1 MSRAGFNAIVAAIVM
16 MGLVGCAQNVE
27 PKGTITQQTEGPQQ
41 PQKITN
47 NTWNVA
53 GDYITGD
60 GSATL
65 RPAPGESVA
74 DAGGESANSGAVR
87 SARGIANARAGT
99 AGGVPRAGGNV
110 MIVSNWSDAK
120 GRAEPGSGNI
130 TPTTG
135 GQDFETTPTQ
145 RVEPDINLP
154 VAISAGMNPTASSQG
169 TQAARGGT
177 VSESPSTS
185 DQSGARSVTQIKTP
199 ANLLNQAM
207 DYLKGLQAQGVTQ
220 VPLSGAST
228 AAGEK
233 QLSVQE
239 LLSALQTLKQEQEAA
254 AKPAATQ
261 PASQPAGAA
270 AAEK

>member
-1 MSRAGFNAIVAAIVM
+1 MTGRRVAMWMAVV
-16 MGLVGCAQNVE
+16 GLALAGCAQNVE

-41 PQKITN
+41 PQNVRNYTY
-47 NTWNVA
+47 NVA
-53 GDYITGD
+53 GDFITGD
-60 GSATL
+60 NSATW
-65 RPAPGESVA
+65 RPVAGESE
-74 DAGGESANSGAVR
+74 DAGAEPGNAGATR
-87 SARGIANARAGT
+87 AARGIANARAGT

-130 TPTTG
+130 APTTG

-145 RVEPDINLP
+145 RVEPDINAQASL
-154 VAISAGMNPTASSQG
+154 SAGMNPTASSQG

-199 ANLLNQAM
+199 ANLINQAM
-207 DYLKGLQAQGVTQ
+207 DYLKGLQAQGVRE
-220 VPLSGAST
+220 VPLAGASSAEGQKT
-228 AAGEK
+228 M
-233 QLSVQE
+233 SVQE
-239 LLSALQTLKQEQEAA
+239 LLSALQELKEQQAAA

-261 PASQPAGAA
+261 PASAPAG
-270 AAEK
+270 

>member
-1 MSRAGFNAIVAAIVM
+1 MKGNVLKTGVWAFVALLGVLLLSA
-16 MGLVGCAQNVE
+16 GCAQNVE
-27 PKGTITQQTEGPQQ
+27 PKGTIKQQTEGPQQ
-41 PQKITN
+41 PQKIN
-47 NTWNVA
+47 NYTYNVA

-65 RPAPGESVA
+65 RPAPAAELADGAGE
-74 DAGGESANSGAVR
+74 AGGAAGMRA
-87 SARGIANARAGT
+87 ARGIANSRAGT

-145 RVEPDINLP
+145 RVEPDVN
-154 VAISAGMNPTASSQG
+154 AQASFSAGMNPTASSQG

-177 VSESPSTS
+177 VSESPATT

-199 ANLLNQAM
+199 ANMLNQAI
-207 DYLKGLQAQGVTQ
+207 DFLKGLQAQGVTQ
-220 VPLSGAST
+220 VPLAGASS
-228 AAGEK
+228 AAGQK
-233 QLSVQE
+233 TLSVQE
-239 LLSALQTLKQEQEAA
+239 LLSTLQELKREQDAA
-254 AKPAATQ
+254 AKPVATQ
-261 PASQPAGAA
+261 PASQPAG
-270 AAEK
+270 